1 MKPRTDLAITGSSLR
16 GGKKSLRQRQNK
28 TEGSKVESSAR
39 TAAGL
44 PSCDDT
50 KYEVRQPPHPSLP
63 CPSLPPRSQAGFGT
77 KTAMFS
83 ALFAVFL
90 QLSSSVAAE
99 PTPEATL
106 SPAVQRVARILE
118 QIRARYVRPID
129 DQQLIAG
136 ALGGVLKGL
145 DSHSAYL
152 DTEAFRELQRD
163 TQGEYGGLGLETRM
177 ERGFMEV
184 LSVLES
190 TPASRAGLQPGDRI
204 IRVGDMSV
212 VGMSLEQ
219 AIARVRGEPGTPI
232 TLAVLRQG
240 EPDPRVITLTRE
252 AIQGR
257 SVESGVIAPGYV
269 YVRLTQF
276 QSRTGEMLAKD
287 LKHLLNASSGKSA
300 GIILDLRDN
309 PGGLLDSA
317 VGVSAAFLP
326 PDAPVVVTEGAGHD
340 SNMRLYARKADY
352 LGDDDV
358 DYLEQLPA
366 SAKTLPM
373 VVLVNGE
380 SASAAEIV
388 AGALQDNK
396 RATIL
401 GTRTFGKGSIQTV
414 IPFGD
419 GTGIQLTTAYYH
431 TPSGRTIQGEGVMPD
446 VIVKRQPIAQAGGAS
461 ALHAVAAGRQAS
473 APDAAAVREMCES
486 RDEGDTANLRNEA
499 PPAGTPQVGP
509 SSIDC
514 QLERAVHLLRSL
526 TALSRR

>member
-1 MKPRTDLAITGSSLR
+1 MK
-16 GGKKSLRQRQNK
+16 
-28 TEGSKVESSAR
+28 SSAK
-39 TAAGL
+39 TAAAL

-50 KYEVRQPPHPSLP
+50 QDEVRQPPRRHLRFGSSAPQF
-63 CPSLPPRSQAGFGT
+63 QAGFGT
-77 KTAMFS
+77 KAVLLN

-90 QLSSSVAAE
+90 QVSPSVSAD
-99 PTPEATL
+99 PTPEVL
-106 SPAVQRVARILE
+106 YSLPVQRVARILE

-129 DQQLIAG
+129 DQKLIAD
-136 ALGGVLKGL
+136 ALAGVLRGL
-145 DSHSAYL
+145 DPHSAYL
-152 DTEAFRELQRD
+152 DAEAFRELQRD

-177 ERGFMEV
+177 EGSFMEV

-190 TPASRAGLQPGDRI
+190 TPAFRAGLKPGDRI
-204 IRVGDMSV
+204 IRVGDVGV
-212 VGMSLEQ
+212 VGMTLEQ

-240 EPDPRVITLTRE
+240 EPDPKVITLTRE

-257 SVESGVIAPGYV
+257 SVESGVIDPGYV

-276 QSRTGEMLAKD
+276 QSRTGEMLAKH
-287 LKHLLNASSGKSA
+287 LKRLLNERDGQIA

-317 VGVSAAFLP
+317 VGVSAAFLS
-326 PDAPVVVTEGAGHD
+326 PDALVVITEGAGRD
-340 SNMRLYARKADY
+340 SNTRLYARRADY
-352 LGDDDV
+352 LDDEDV
-358 DYLEQLPA
+358 DYLDELPA

-388 AGALQDNK
+388 AGSLQDNK

-419 GTGIQLTTAYYH
+419 GTGMELTTAYYY
-431 TPSGRTIQGEGVMPD
+431 TPSGRRIQGQGVIPD
-446 VIVKRQPIAQAGGAS
+446 VVVAPQPIAQAGGAN
-461 ALHAVAAGRQAS
+461 ALHAVAAERQTS
-473 APDAAAVREMCES
+473 EPHSAAAPAICAPPN
-486 RDEGDTANLRNEA
+486 EGDTIGQPDHGRAAKL
-499 PPAGTPQVGP
+499 PPVGL
-509 SSIDC
+509 SSADC
-514 QLERAVHLLRSL
+514 QLERALHVLRSL
-526 TALSRR
+526 TSISWH

>member
-1 MKPRTDLAITGSSLR
+1 L
-16 GGKKSLRQRQNK
+16 
-28 TEGSKVESSAR
+28 ESSAKK
-39 TAAGL
+39 AAGL
-44 PSCDDT
+44 PSCDGGRDD
-50 KYEVRQPPHPSLP
+50 VRQPPVRGLRCRHSGRGLRTGL
-63 CPSLPPRSQAGFGT
+63 CT
-77 KTAMFS
+77 KTILLN
-83 ALFAVFL
+83 ALFVGL
-90 QLSSSVAAE
+90 VQLSSSIAAE
-99 PTPEATL
+99 PTEEAAY
-106 SPAVQRVARILE
+106 SAPVQRLARILE

-129 DQQLIAG
+129 DQKLIAS
-136 ALGGVLKGL
+136 ALTGVLKGL
-145 DSHSAYL
+145 DAHSAYL
-152 DTEAFRELQRD
+152 DAEAFRELQHD

-204 IRVGDMSV
+204 IRVGDDSV

-219 AIARVRGEPGTPI
+219 AIARVRGEPGTAI

-240 EPDPRVITLTRE
+240 EPDPKVLTLTRE

-257 SVESGVIAPGYV
+257 SVESGVIDPGYA

-287 LKHLLNASSGKSA
+287 LKRVLNARGGRIS

-309 PGGLLDSA
+309 PGGMLDSA

-326 PDAPVVVTEGAGHD
+326 ADAPVVITEGAGRD
-340 SNMRLYARKADY
+340 SNMRLYARGTDY
-352 LGDDDV
+352 LGDEDA
-358 DYLEQLPA
+358 DYLRELPA

-419 GTGIQLTTAYYH
+419 GTGMELTTAYYH

-446 VIVKRQPIAQAGGAS
+446 VVVERQPTAQAGGPS
-461 ALHAVAAGRQAS
+461 ALHPVAAERQTRG
-473 APDAAAVREMCES
+473 PDLATAGAMCAQH
-486 RDEGDTANLRNEA
+486 DEPDTTHVQNEA
-499 PPAGTPQVGP
+499 RSAETPRAEPSGT
-509 SSIDC
+509 DC
-514 QLERAVHLLRSL
+514 QLERALRLLRSL
-526 TALSRR
+526 TTVSHR